1 MDFFFFLTGLTI
13 TVAALIYLQQSVRKR
28 YKGEDD

>member
-1 MDFFFFLTGLTI
+1 MDFVFFLAGLTI
-13 TVAALIYLQQSVRKR
+13 TVAALIFLQQSVRKH